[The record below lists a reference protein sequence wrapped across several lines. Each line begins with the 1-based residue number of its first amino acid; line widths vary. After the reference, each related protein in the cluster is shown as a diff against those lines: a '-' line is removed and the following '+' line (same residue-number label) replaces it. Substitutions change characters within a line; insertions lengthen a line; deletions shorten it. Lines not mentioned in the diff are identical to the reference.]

1 MPRLSRKKEKSK
13 IIKKKNTK
21 KITTKK
27 NLKGGGEF
35 GGSRLQKPNI
45 QQKLSR
51 KQINNIHKHNFV
63 NANRHVIDN
72 LIKDYSKKIIKL
84 INFGCLLEHSDKKIN
99 NNAWQTCEPDAIT
112 KIKVIF
118 EPIIEKLA
126 IEIQEENE
134 KKLEKDLQKTHRKVN
149 RE

>member
-51 KQINNIHKHNFV
+51 KQINNIQKHNFV
-63 NANRHVIDN
+63 FFLKYLREQDS
-72 LIKDYSKKIIKL
+72 SKCKQGVKFPQ
-84 INFGCLLEHSDKKIN
+84 NY
-99 NNAWQTCEPDAIT
+99 
-112 KIKVIF
+112 
-118 EPIIEKLA
+118 LA
-126 IEIQEENE
+126 SW
-134 KKLEKDLQKTHRKVN
+134 LV
-149 RE
+149 